1 MTKEMKKK
9 IEQVDLL
16 QDLVEKA
23 EKDVE
28 VEKTQKEENERKLK
42 EAEAKVKQIH
52 ALEEDKIRQLELM
65 RSKNEKLD
73 ELV

>member
-42 EAEAKVKQIH
+42 EAEAKVKQIQ
-52 ALEEDKIRQLELM
+52 ALEEDKIRQQELM

>member
-42 EAEAKVKQIH
+42 EAEAKVKQIQ

>member
-28 VEKTQKEENERKLK
+28 VEKT
-42 EAEAKVKQIH
+42 
-52 ALEEDKIRQLELM
+52 
-65 RSKNEKLD
+65 
-73 ELV
+73 

>member
-1 MTKEMKKK
+1 MTKEMKMK

-42 EAEAKVKQIH
+42 EAEAKVKQIQ

>member
-23 EKDVE
+23 EKDAFVPKE
-28 VEKTQKEENERKLK
+28 MTELDCPDCGKKLQKIW
-42 EAEAKVKQIH
+42 AS
-52 ALEEDKIRQLELM
+52 
-65 RSKNEKLD
+65 SKYFYATI
-73 ELV
+73 V